1 MIITLSGPNAL
12 LLQDRLKQ
20 LTQDFVQAHGDLAL
34 ERLDATETPFA
45 RLQEAVQ
52 ALPFLAQKR
61 LVIIDSPSASKEL
74 NEHIDQLIDSVQDS
88 TELILVETKFDK
100 RSVLYKTLQK
110 QSQFEEFGELNEAQL
125 PRWLM
130 AYAKE
135 QGGALG
141 SSQAQLLIQRAG
153 TNQLK
158 LKHELDKLLSF
169 QSEISKSSI
178 EELVSS
184 TPQSSTFDL
193 LDAALAGRAKQAL
206 QLYEEQRRQRV
217 DPQAILALLGWQLHV
232 LAVVKAGG
240 DRTVDQIAREAK
252 LSPFV
257 VRKTMGVA
265 KRLTMT
271 TIKEI
276 VATTTELD
284 GRLKRESLDA
294 DEAVQNLLLTMA
306 NAN

>member
-1 MIITLSGPNAL
+1 
-12 LLQDRLKQ
+12 
-20 LTQDFVQAHGDLAL
+20 
-34 ERLDATETPFA
+34 
-45 RLQEAVQ
+45 
-52 ALPFLAQKR
+52 
-61 LVIIDSPSASKEL
+61 
-74 NEHIDQLIDSVQDS
+74 
-88 TELILVETKFDK
+88 
-100 RSVLYKTLQK
+100 
-110 QSQFEEFGELNEAQL
+110 
-125 PRWLM
+125 M

-306 NAN
+306 NPN